1 MHFAFFC
8 VHKIG
13 VCRPTSSFYGL
24 TWYLYMDLLELVFLA
39 LLPSAVLNTLRHTS
53 FHISV

>member
-13 VCRPTSSFYGL
+13 VCRATCSFYGL

-39 LLPSAVLNTLRHTS
+39 LLLSAVLNTLTHT
-53 FHISV
+53 